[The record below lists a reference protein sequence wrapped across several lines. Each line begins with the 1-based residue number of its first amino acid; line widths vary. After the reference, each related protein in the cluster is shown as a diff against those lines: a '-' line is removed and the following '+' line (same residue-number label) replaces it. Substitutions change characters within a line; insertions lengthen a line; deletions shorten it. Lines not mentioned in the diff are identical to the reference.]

1 MASLFTSCPTFLL
14 SQLPS
19 SFLGKEDT
27 FYPRCI
33 AIWPLC
39 DLVHHDAN
47 VWPWA
52 GSHIGH
58 SGPMRIVRLAPRQGA
73 VTWLD
78 PRRLPN
84 ICKKKKKNLLQIV
97 QSLNLWRCPTFHDS
111 SHFTGQKALWHSRCV
126 RPTLKRHFFLLTILL
141 CFATTLG
148 GSYCLQVSGS
158 AGRWSRVRNELTL
171 GST

>member
-27 FYPRCI
+27 FYPTCI

-52 GSHIGH
+52 GSHVGH
-58 SGPMRIVRLAPRQGA
+58 FGPMRILWMAPRQST

-84 ICKKKKKNLLQIV
+84 IDKKKKKIRYNVDNLLICDDVPLFMSQLLLLDRKRFGIPAAFALH
-97 QSLNLWRCPTFHDS
+97 SSGTFFFFNHPPLFRDNAGWLPL
-111 SHFTGQKALWHSRCV
+111 FTGQWQCREVKPS
-126 RPTLKRHFFLLTILL
+126 P
-141 CFATTLG
+141 
-148 GSYCLQVSGS
+148 
-158 AGRWSRVRNELTL
+158 
-171 GST
+171 